1 MSIALYTLIFLGV
14 CFFTWRNFMRNKELA
29 ISVAERS
36 ANKYNL
42 DLLDDTVCLRKI
54 SIKLGNNRIAV
65 YRIYSF
71 DYNTITSSERFRA
84 YIVLRNGKLD
94 DIVISEDEKA
104 DIVRENIVSEQVSS
118 KQAIN
123 NIIKFDE

>member
-1 MSIALYTLIFLGV
+1 MK
-14 CFFTWRNFMRNKELA
+14 NKELA

-54 SIKLGNNRIAV
+54 NIKLKNYKIAI

-71 DYNTITSSERFRA
+71 DYNTLTSSERFRA

-94 DIVISEDEKA
+94 DIVISEYEKA
-104 DIVRENIVSEQVSS
+104 DIVKENIGSEQVSP